1 MVPCF
6 DFDMPMCFIIYRVL
20 YQAGGSVAFFSIVLI
35 PLMGWN
41 IHRVA
46 VVSMNLVLFSLE
58 VSHVTDIVGALL
70 VE

>member
-6 DFDMPMCFIIYRVL
+6 DFDMLMSFIIYRVL
-20 YQAGGSVAFFSIVLI
+20 YQAGAPNLPFFFFSIVLI
-35 PLMGWN
+35 PLIGY
-41 IHRVA
+41 